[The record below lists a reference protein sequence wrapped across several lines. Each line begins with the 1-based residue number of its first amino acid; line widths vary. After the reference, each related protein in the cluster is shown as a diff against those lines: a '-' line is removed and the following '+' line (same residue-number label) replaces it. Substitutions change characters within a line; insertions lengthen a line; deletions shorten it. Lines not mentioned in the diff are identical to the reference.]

1 MRTTRPGPGRPA
13 FPATGTAAALVLEAR
28 RAEEPTR
35 VLTGAFPALRD
46 LATRYRRSSRTSSPA
61 VRASVLR
68 LPAAAPSPSEA
79 R

>member
-1 MRTTRPGPGRPA
+1 MRTTWPRPGRPT

-28 RAEEPTR
+28 RAEEHTRIPTG
-35 VLTGAFPALRD
+35 VFPALRD
-46 LATRYRRSSRTSSPA
+46 LATRYRRGSRASSPA

>member
-1 MRTTRPGPGRPA
+1 MRTTRPGPGRP
-13 FPATGTAAALVLEAR
+13 
-28 RAEEPTR
+28 
-35 VLTGAFPALRD
+35 AFPALRD

-68 LPAAAPSPSEA
+68 LLAAAPSPSEA